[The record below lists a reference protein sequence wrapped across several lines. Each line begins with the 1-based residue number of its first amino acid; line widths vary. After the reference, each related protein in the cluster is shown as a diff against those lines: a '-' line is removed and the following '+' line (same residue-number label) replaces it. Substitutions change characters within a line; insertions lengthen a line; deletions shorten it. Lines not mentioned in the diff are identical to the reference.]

1 MTILSFFILAH
12 PWARVD
18 LYGKQLNKYV
28 MCTEKNDSKRN
39 ISTIVFIPLF
49 WRYKNNEYIQS
60 QSAIKKIKIIFQLI
74 QILKYI
80 EKIGTPWVQVA
91 NAILNFGIIC
101 QKKGVAY
108 DPLLSVKH

>member
-1 MTILSFFILAH
+1 MEVYIIYYIFSDREHQFRYPEAQGETFILAH

-60 QSAIKKIKIIFQLI
+60 
-74 QILKYI
+74 
-80 EKIGTPWVQVA
+80 
-91 NAILNFGIIC
+91 
-101 QKKGVAY
+101 
-108 DPLLSVKH
+108 